1 MKYVYSAYV
10 AQREVSHSYD
20 KGVPKN
26 ITYRTQLPTQVP
38 TRTRITQIGFGL
50 AQEWSLIFANQVV
63 NKSEDMLQD
72 LAEIFKED

>member
-26 ITYRTQLPTQVP
+26 ITHRTHSYQHKYQQELESLRLGLGLFRV
-38 TRTRITQIGFGL
+38 GFDFCKLGC
-50 AQEWSLIFANQVV
+50 
-63 NKSEDMLQD
+63 
-72 LAEIFKED
+72 